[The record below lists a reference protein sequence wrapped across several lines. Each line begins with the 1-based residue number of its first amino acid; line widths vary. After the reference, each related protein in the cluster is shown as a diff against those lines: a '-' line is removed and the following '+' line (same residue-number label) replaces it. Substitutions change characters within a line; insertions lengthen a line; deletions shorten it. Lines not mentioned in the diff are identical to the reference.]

1 MKIHHLSLSAFG
13 PFAQTQDIDFDAVGA
28 AGLFLIHGR
37 TGAGKSS
44 LLDAMCFAL
53 FGSIPRQ
60 RVSTA
65 AVKVASD
72 HAPGQQ
78 PTVSM
83 EFSVAGRRLR
93 ITRTA
98 SYDVVGRKGQT
109 TTRRSTVLLEEL
121 RAGHWQEQAV
131 KEQETGEFI
140 KRTLGLDL
148 QQFVQLILLPQGEF
162 AAFLRA
168 KPDDRG
174 VLLERLFA
182 IDRFRGVETWLTE
195 RRSVARTRRDETAV
209 AVARCRD
216 RIDEVLVASGCEE
229 PLPDTDL
236 SSALSLPSALSFPSA
251 LSLPSALAALLEQLE
266 QSATEAMAHAQTA
279 ADAAVTAR
287 QAFVDAQQRA
297 VRRAEAQAAETE
309 REALLAAAPSQISR
323 RARVAAA
330 RRAQQIDPFAAAHRL
345 RSGRRDTSRAAFEAA
360 VASLPPALR
369 GDSDT
374 WWPRLTIALTDGGQ
388 PLVGLPQLAASLQ
401 RATER
406 REQLRG
412 DETAAAARVSSL
424 QARQTETL
432 TAQTALRDVTAE
444 SEAVTAQ
451 WNSITAT
458 MGVLSKLSAVAT
470 AVASERA
477 SCESAVRA
485 AAVAQAASA
494 GARTDLDRL
503 RADRLAGIAAEL
515 GAELETGVP
524 CPVCGS
530 AQHPCP
536 AAATADAVTADDVS
550 AAAAVAD
557 RAAADA
563 ATADQALAAARARL
577 STLEAQWA
585 TAHDDLPEWG
595 AVSLWLPAKVVSAA
609 GSLWSAASPLAP
621 HLIDELTSTVGTAQH
636 AAADEVERV
645 RQAADQLAD
654 LAQTADLL
662 TAELSAATAEVVTV
676 RARIA
681 DTDTEIAEVSHA
693 IDTGRRQHADAC
705 PCGSDADGH
714 AVVMTAVDDVVR
726 LLDAAAA
733 DKVLADEAA
742 ADLAAAL
749 ATQHFVSVD
758 EYDESR
764 CSTEELAA
772 LEAGIADYD
781 ARLQAT
787 TAVLELPAV
796 VAACAAPPDDLDALQ
811 TAAASAEDR
820 ANNDRAAATG
830 LETTVTR
837 LRTLSAD
844 LGTVHSAYVAAERD
858 FATVAALADTVNG
871 AGEDNELRMRLS
883 AYVLAARL
891 ESVTTF
897 ANERLSAMSDGRF
910 TLEHSDARAKHGARS
925 GLGLVVRDA
934 WTGQTRDTATL
945 SGGESFMASLSLALG
960 LGDAVLAE
968 TGGRPLETLLVDE
981 GFGSLDQDTL
991 DRVLQVLDELR
1002 AGDRVVGIVS
1012 HVPDLRQRIPT
1023 QLEVQRSEAG
1033 SSVRMR
1039 DGASA
1044 A

>member
-60 RVSTA
+60 RVSTG
-65 AVKVASD
+65 AVRVASD

-121 RAGHWQEQAV
+121 RAGLWQEQAV

-182 IDRFRGVETWLTE
+182 IDRFRAVETWLTE
-195 RRSVARTRRDETAV
+195 RRSVSRARRDDTAV

-216 RIDEVLVASGCEE
+216 RIDEVLVASGREE
-229 PLPDTDL
+229 ALPDTDL
-236 SSALSLPSALSFPSA
+236 PSAVA
-251 LSLPSALAALLEQLE
+251 GLLEQLA
-266 QSATEAMAHAQTA
+266 QASTEAMAQAQTA

-287 QAFVDAQQRA
+287 QNFVDAQQRA
-297 VRRAEAQAAETE
+297 GRRAEADAARNE
-309 REALLAAAPSQISR
+309 RDALLATASGQELR
-323 RARVAAA
+323 RERIAAA
-330 RRAQQIDPFAAAHRL
+330 RRAQQVDPIAAAQRL
-345 RSGRRDTSRAAFEAA
+345 RCGRRDASRAAFKAA
-360 VASLPPALR
+360 AASLPLALQ
-369 GDSDT
+369 DDDDD
-374 WWPRLTIALTDGGQ
+374 WWSRLTAALTTGGRS
-388 PLVGLPQLAASLQ
+388 LDGLPQLTVSLN
-401 RATER
+401 RATDR
-406 REQLRG
+406 REQLRHNG
-412 DETAAAARVSSL
+412 AEMLTVVEDL
-424 QARQTETL
+424 QQAQAKIVATQATL
-432 TAQTALRDVTAE
+432 R
-444 SEAVTAQ
+444 
-451 WNSITAT
+451 SITAQSPT
-458 MGVLSKLSAVAT
+458 VAARSQSVGAAMAALGKLTDATTVVAT
-470 AVASERA
+470 AHMD
-477 SCESAVRA
+477 CESAVLTAGRTVARSA
-485 AAVAQAASA
+485 AARSE
-494 GARTDLDRL
+494 LDRL
-503 RADRLAGIAAEL
+503 RAARLAGIAAEL
-515 GAELETGVP
+515 GAALEDDVA

-530 AQHPCP
+530 LAHPSP
-536 AAATADAVTADDVS
+536 AAPTADAVTADDV
-550 AAAAVAD
+550 AAASAVAD
-557 RAAADA
+557 RVFAEAAA
-563 ATADQALAAARARL
+563 ADQALAAAQARL
-577 STLEAQWA
+577 STLTSQWIS
-585 TAHDDLPEWG
+585 AHADLPDWDE
-595 AVSLWLPAKVVSAA
+595 VSPWLPEPAVSAA
-609 GSLWSAASPLAP
+609 TSVWSATSWSAVSRPGVTGSAAALDPADPMTELLA
-621 HLIDELTSTVGTAQH
+621 TVSTVQQTSERELAQISD
-636 AAADEVERV
+636 AEQELA
-645 RQAADQLAD
+645 QLATSAEQVSSE
-654 LAQTADLL
+654 LA
-662 TAELSAATAEVVTV
+662 AATANLATNQ
-676 RARIA
+676 ARVE
-681 DTDTEIAEVSHA
+681 DTESEVGQIERSIEQALHA
-693 IDTGRRQHADAC
+693 HTETC

-714 AVVMTAVDDVVR
+714 ADVVAAVDEVVR
-726 LLDAAAA
+726 LRDAAAA
-733 DKVLADEAA
+733 DQVLSDEAES
-742 ADLAAAL
+742 DLATAL
-749 ATQHFVSVD
+749 ATHGFVTVAD
-758 EYDESR
+758 YLESR
-764 CSTEELAA
+764 CSTDEVAT
-772 LEAGIADYD
+772 LEGAIADYE

-787 TAVLELPAV
+787 TSVLELPAV
-796 VAACAAPPDDLDALQ
+796 VAACAAAPDDLDALE
-811 TAAASAEDR
+811 AAATATEDR
-820 ANNDRAAATG
+820 AGKERAAATA

-837 LRTLSAD
+837 LRTLSSD
-844 LGTVHSAYVAAERD
+844 LGTVHSAYVTAERD

-871 AGEDNELRMRLS
+871 SGDDNELRMRLS

-1023 QLEVQRSEAG
+1023 QLEVHRSEAG
-1033 SSVRMR
+1033 SSVRIR